1 MHRRLALTC
10 ASAATALAL
19 TACGGGGPSATK
31 AAAAAHPAW
40 VAVAQIVCPAGVDSS
55 GSVDAKKITC
65 ADEKGH
71 QVEVA
76 FYDQPV
82 DLDRHVSTFQCAT
95 GVKSVAGK
103 DWMVPAVADDAMAAQ
118 LLNAGG
124 INLC

>member
-31 AAAAAHPAW
+31 EAAAAHPTW
-40 VAVAQIVCPAGVDSS
+40 VAVAQIVCPSGVDSS

-65 ADEKGH
+65 TDEQGH
-71 QVEVA
+71 QVEAA

-82 DLDRHVSTFQCAT
+82 DLDRRVSTFECAM

-103 DWMVPAVADDAMAAQ
+103 DWLVPAVSDNAVAAQ
-118 LLNAGG
+118 LLDVGG